1 MKAIDDSK
9 TIGVNKELESR
20 FKEERANWNNDII
33 ELVKCLGNTTKLSEA
48 QVTQLSYRQII
59 QDKLAEYR
67 ILKEKREETY
77 DKLCQVRAREYTTGS
92 EVKLTNAEKNKYASN
107 DHAAMKQ
114 QVQMIGTQIT
124 YLEECVK
131 TLDNLGFAIKNKIEI
146 ISQQLF

>member
-9 TIGVNKELESR
+9 TIGVNKELENR
-20 FKEERANWNNDII
+20 FKEERTNWNNDII

>member
-1 MKAIDDSK
+1 MKPIDDSK
-9 TIGVNKELESR
+9 TKEVNTELEER
-20 FKEERANWNNDII
+20 FKSERTNWNKDII
-33 ELVKCLGNTTKLSEA
+33 ELVKCLGNTNKLSEA

-67 ILKEKREETY
+67 ILKEKREETF

-92 EVKLTNAEKNKYASN
+92 EVKLTNAEKNKFASN

-114 QVQMIGTQIT
+114 QVHMISTQIT

-146 ISQQLF
+146 VSQQLF

>member
-20 FKEERANWNNDII
+20 FKEERTNWNNDII

>member
-20 FKEERANWNNDII
+20 FKEERINWNKDII

-146 ISQQLF
+146 VSQQLF

>member
-20 FKEERANWNNDII
+20 FKEERTNWNKDII

-146 ISQQLF
+146 VSQQLF

>member
-20 FKEERANWNNDII
+20 FKEERTNWNKDII
-33 ELVKCLGNTTKLSEA
+33 ELVKCLSNTTKLSEA

-146 ISQQLF
+146 VSQQLF